1 MGRCSVT
8 GQVTNS
14 VTGRATDPAT
24 EGSRCPFAAGEAPAY
39 PFGSPDRLEPD
50 PYWEPLRREQPLQR
64 VTLPYGGEAW
74 LATRYQDVRKV
85 FADRRFSRALAVAPG
100 APRFLP
106 HQPPADAVLSVEGPD
121 HARLRRLV
129 GKVFTPR
136 RVEAMRPLIQSTADR
151 LLDAMEE
158 IGPPA
163 DLVEDFSLPFAVSM
177 ICELLGVPP
186 EDRKR
191 FCTWSDALLTTTAH
205 TPAQVR
211 DHMMQ
216 MHDYLGGLVAQRRT
230 RPTDDLIGSLVTAR
244 DAEDKLTEGE
254 LVRLAE
260 AILIAGYE
268 TSASQIPNF
277 LYVLFRN
284 PHLLERL
291 RNDHDLIPDA
301 VEELLR
307 YVPIG
312 TVDGFPRT
320 ATEDVELGG
329 VLIRAGE
336 TVVPS
341 MGAANRDPELF
352 ADPEELDLTRSP
364 NPHLGFGAG
373 PHHCLGAQLARVEL
387 QITLT
392 TLFRRYPRLR
402 LAVPEE
408 SLAWKAGLMVRGMH
422 TMPITW

>member
-1 MGRCSVT
+1 M
-8 GQVTNS
+8 
-14 VTGRATDPAT
+14 TGRATDPAT

-230 RPTDDLIGSLVTAR
+230 RPTEDLIGSLVTAR

>member
-1 MGRCSVT
+1 MSSAEPSGT
-8 GQVTNS
+8 GADV
-14 VTGRATDPAT
+14 RA
-24 EGSRCPFAAGEAPAY
+24 CPFGAGEAPAY
-39 PFGSPDRLEPD
+39 PFHDPDRLEPD
-50 PYWEPLRREQPLQR
+50 PHWEPLRREQPLQR

-85 FADRRFSRALAVAPG
+85 FTDRRFSRALAVAPG

-136 RVEAMRPLIQSTADR
+136 RVEEMRPLIQHTADR

-163 DLVEDFSLPFAVSM
+163 DLVEDFSLPFAVAM

-186 EDRKR
+186 EDRTR
-191 FCTWSDALLTTTAH
+191 FCAWSDALLTTTAH

-211 DHMMQ
+211 DYMMQ
-216 MHDYLGGLVAQRRT
+216 MHAYLGELVAERRV
-230 RPTDDLIGSLVTAR
+230 RPTEDLIGALVTAR
-244 DAEDKLTEGE
+244 DEDDRLTESE

-277 LYVLFRN
+277 CYTLFRR
-284 PHLLERL
+284 PRLLERL
-291 RNDHDLIPDA
+291 RNDHGLIPDA

-329 VLIRAGE
+329 VVVRAGE

-341 MGAANRDPELF
+341 MGAGNRDPEVF
-352 ADPEELDLTRSP
+352 TDPEELDLTRRP

-373 PHHCLGAQLARVEL
+373 PHHCLGSQLARAEL
-387 QITLT
+387 QIALT
-392 TLFRRYPRLR
+392 TLLRRYPGLR

-408 SLAWKAGLMVRGMH
+408 HLSWKAGLMVRGLH
-422 TMPITW
+422 TMPVTW

>member
-1 MGRCSVT
+1 MT

-230 RPTDDLIGSLVTAR
+230 RPTEDLIGSLVTAR

-408 SLAWKAGLMVRGMH
+408 SLSWKAGLMVRGMH

>member
-1 MGRCSVT
+1 MT
-8 GQVTNS
+8 GPQAGVR
-14 VTGRATDPAT
+14 G
-24 EGSRCPFAAGEAPAY
+24 CPFGAGEAPAY
-39 PFGSPDRLEPD
+39 PFHAPDRLEPD
-50 PYWEPLRREQPLQR
+50 PYWEPLRRERPLQR

-74 LATRYQDVRKV
+74 LATAHEDVRKV

-106 HQPPADAVLSVEGPD
+106 HQPPPDAVLSVEGPD
-121 HARLRRLV
+121 HARLRHLV

-136 RVEAMRPLIQSTADR
+136 RVEEMRPLIQRTADG

-158 IGPPA
+158 MGPPA
-163 DLVEDFSLPFAVSM
+163 DLVEDFSLPFAVAL

-186 EDRKR
+186 EDRER

-205 TPAQVR
+205 TPLQVR
-211 DHMMQ
+211 DHMMR
-216 MHDYLGGLVAQRRT
+216 MHDYLGGLVAQRRV
-230 RPTDDLIGSLVTAR
+230 RPTGDLIGALVTAR
-244 DAEDKLTEGE
+244 DEEDRLTEGE

-268 TSASQIPNF
+268 TSASQVPNF
-277 LYVLFRN
+277 LYTLFRN

-291 RNDHDLIPDA
+291 RNDHDLIPAA

-307 YVPIG
+307 FVPIG

-329 VLIRAGE
+329 VVVRAGE

-341 MGAANRDPELF
+341 MGAANRDPALF
-352 ADPEELDLTRSP
+352 TDPDELDLTRHP

-373 PHHCLGAQLARVEL
+373 PHHCMGAQLARVEL
-387 QITLT
+387 QIALT
-392 TLFRRYPRLR
+392 TLLRRYPGLR

-408 SLAWKAGLMVRGMH
+408 SLSWKAGLMVRGMH
-422 TMPITW
+422 TMPVTW

>member
-1 MGRCSVT
+1 MT
-8 GQVTNS
+8 GS
-14 VTGRATDPAT
+14 ETGVRA
-24 EGSRCPFAAGEAPAY
+24 CPFGAGEAPAY
-39 PFGSPDRLEPD
+39 PFHAPDRLEPD

-74 LATRYQDVRKV
+74 LATRYQDVRTV
-85 FADRRFSRALAVAPG
+85 FADRRFSRQLAVAPG

-106 HQPPADAVLSVEGPD
+106 HQPPPDAVLSVEGPD

-136 RVEAMRPLIQSTADR
+136 RVEDMRPLIQRTADG

-191 FCTWSDALLTTTAH
+191 FCAWSDALLTTTAH

-211 DHMMQ
+211 DYMMQ
-216 MHDYLGGLVAQRRT
+216 MHDYLGGLVAQRRV
-230 RPTDDLIGSLVTAR
+230 RPTEDLIGSLVTAR
-244 DAEDKLTEGE
+244 DEEDKLTEGE

-277 LYVLFRN
+277 LYILFRH

-307 YVPIG
+307 FVPIG

-329 VLIRAGE
+329 VLVKAGE

-341 MGAANRDPELF
+341 MGAANRDPALF
-352 ADPEELDLTRSP
+352 TDPDELDLARRP
-364 NPHLGFGAG
+364 NQHLGFGAG

-392 TLFRRYPRLR
+392 TLFRRYPGLR

-408 SLAWKAGLMVRGMH
+408 SLSWKEGLMVRGMH
-422 TMPITW
+422 TMPVTW

>member
-1 MGRCSVT
+1 MT

-230 RPTDDLIGSLVTAR
+230 RPTEDLIGSLVTAR

>member
-230 RPTDDLIGSLVTAR
+230 RPTEDLIGSLVTAR